1 MRIDFRATEDD
12 FPTQKFIRAVVT
24 LWVQRDAS
32 LIGYLNQLR
41 AFHGL
46 PALNE
51 LTRNQVIQA
60 IKQEM
65 RDL

>member
-1 MRIDFRATEDD
+1 MRFDFRATEND
-12 FPTQKFIRAVVT
+12 FPTQRFIRAVVT
-24 LWVQRDAS
+24 LWVQRDAT
-32 LIGYLNQLR
+32 LVGYLNQLR

-46 PALNE
+46 PALNT

-65 RDL
+65 RNL